1 MTDDVAVAEPAD
13 QANADVMNM
22 LDHIAQANY
31 EKANAIF
38 NDQINYRLHNA
49 LEQEKVG
56 IAQTITLDDLEATG
70 EADETEEAEETPEA
84 EAGEEAEIEAGA
96 EDVFAEADGSLVV
109 QTDFVNYLSVK
120 EALAKTG
127 FVGEG
132 ELTMVPSTK
141 VELDVDG
148 ASRIL
153 RLVDVLEDLDDVQN
167 VYTNADI
174 SEAVMEQL
182 Q

>member
-38 NDQINYRLHNA
+38 NDQINDRLHNA

-84 EAGEEAEIEAGA
+84 EAGEEAEIEDGA
-96 EDVFAEADGSLVV
+96 EDAV
-109 QTDFVNYLSVK
+109 
-120 EALAKTG
+120 
-127 FVGEG
+127 
-132 ELTMVPSTK
+132 
-141 VELDVDG
+141 
-148 ASRIL
+148 
-153 RLVDVLEDLDDVQN
+153 LDDEI
-167 VYTNADI
+167 TDEDI
-174 SEAVMEQL
+174 EAAVDEL
-182 Q
+182 IDDEEDEN

>member
-38 NDQINYRLHNA
+38 NDQINDRLHNA

-56 IAQTITLDDLEATG
+56 IAQTITVDDLEATG

-84 EAGEEAEIEAGA
+84 EAGEEAEIEDGA
-96 EDVFAEADGSLVV
+96 EDAV
-109 QTDFVNYLSVK
+109 
-120 EALAKTG
+120 
-127 FVGEG
+127 
-132 ELTMVPSTK
+132 
-141 VELDVDG
+141 
-148 ASRIL
+148 
-153 RLVDVLEDLDDVQN
+153 LDDEI
-167 VYTNADI
+167 TDEDI
-174 SEAVMEQL
+174 EAAVDEL
-182 Q
+182 IDDEEDEN

>member
-38 NDQINYRLHNA
+38 NDQINDRLHNA

-84 EAGEEAEIEAGA
+84 EAGEEAEIEDGA
-96 EDVFAEADGSLVV
+96 EDAV
-109 QTDFVNYLSVK
+109 
-120 EALAKTG
+120 
-127 FVGEG
+127 
-132 ELTMVPSTK
+132 
-141 VELDVDG
+141 
-148 ASRIL
+148 
-153 RLVDVLEDLDDVQN
+153 LDDEI
-167 VYTNADI
+167 TDEDI
-174 SEAVMEQL
+174 EAAVDEL
-182 Q
+182 IDNEEDEN

>member
-38 NDQINYRLHNA
+38 NDQINDRLHNA

-84 EAGEEAEIEAGA
+84 EAGEEAEIEDGA
-96 EDVFAEADGSLVV
+96 EDAV
-109 QTDFVNYLSVK
+109 
-120 EALAKTG
+120 
-127 FVGEG
+127 
-132 ELTMVPSTK
+132 
-141 VELDVDG
+141 
-148 ASRIL
+148 
-153 RLVDVLEDLDDVQN
+153 LDDEI
-167 VYTNADI
+167 TDEDI
-174 SEAVMEQL
+174 EAAVDEL
-182 Q
+182 IDDEEDGN

>member
-38 NDQINYRLHNA
+38 NDQINDRLHNA

-84 EAGEEAEIEAGA
+84 EAGEEAEIEDGA
-96 EDVFAEADGSLVV
+96 EDAV
-109 QTDFVNYLSVK
+109 
-120 EALAKTG
+120 
-127 FVGEG
+127 
-132 ELTMVPSTK
+132 
-141 VELDVDG
+141 
-148 ASRIL
+148 
-153 RLVDVLEDLDDVQN
+153 LDDEI
-167 VYTNADI
+167 TDADI
-174 SEAVMEQL
+174 EAAVDEL
-182 Q
+182 IDDEEDEN